1 MKSEGEQKPSD
12 ILIDDKVKKRTR
24 KLSRDDF
31 ERIKKAIEQLRN
43 NPTPQG
49 CIKLKGNVE
58 GCRIRVGNYR
68 ILYKIKIDR
77 KYRMIEVYLVLDRK
91 EGYPLRM

>member
-1 MKSEGEQKPSD
+1 MKSEGEQKPFD

-24 KLSRDDF
+24 RLSRDDF
-31 ERIKKAIEQLRN
+31 ERIKKAIERLRN

-49 CIKLKGNVE
+49 CIKLKGKLE
-58 GCRIRVGNYR
+58 GFRIRVGNYR
-68 ILYKIKIDR
+68 ILYKIDW